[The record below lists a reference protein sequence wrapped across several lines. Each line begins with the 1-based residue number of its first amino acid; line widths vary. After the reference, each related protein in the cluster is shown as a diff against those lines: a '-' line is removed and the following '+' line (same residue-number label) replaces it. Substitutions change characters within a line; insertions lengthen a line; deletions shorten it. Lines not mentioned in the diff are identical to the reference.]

1 MSNKCY
7 KLNIEISNAI
17 DSLEEFTFHIK
28 FKNNTTFNLGKC
40 YYTLKKNTDYNFHIS
55 DLLEL
60 TYVCTDQEQSIDSLH
75 TIRKSVYL
83 LIYLTNIPFKVPT
96 KLPPLSHILEIPVC
110 SNYKN
115 VRKITNIEQR
125 LSNFTPLFSSSL
137 ALYGSATILNYFDNS
152 ICEAYFNFFKIIESL
167 AKTKQIT
174 NYNSNFLDTK
184 MYKVLND
191 IIISEYKASTT
202 LINNNEL
209 ISTAISYVLPQF
221 FSSANA
227 SISHLCNLYKVNI
240 DAEILAKAIRLRN
253 KYAHGS
259 IIDIHS
265 SSPEYLLISSLSR
278 TIISLYFFNTKN
290 ISIPSSQ
297 KIL

>member
-1 MSNKCY
+1 MTNKCY
-7 KLNIEISNAI
+7 KLNIEIGDAI
-17 DSLEEFTFHIK
+17 DSLEEFSFHIK
-28 FKNNTTFNLGKC
+28 YKNNTTFKLGKC
-40 YYTLKKNTDYNFHIS
+40 YYTLKKNTDYDFHIS
-55 DLLEL
+55 DFLEL
-60 TYVCTDQEQSIDSLH
+60 TYLYTDQEQSIDSLH
-75 TIRKSVYL
+75 TIRNSVYL

-110 SNYKN
+110 SNYKSI
-115 VRKITNIEQR
+115 RKIANIEQR

-137 ALYGSATILNYFDNS
+137 ALYGSATRLNYFDDS

-167 AKTKQIT
+167 AKTKEIT
-174 NYNSNFLDTK
+174 NYDSNFSDTK

-191 IIISEYKASTT
+191 IIISEYKASTI
-202 LINNNEL
+202 LVNNNKL
-209 ISTAISYVLPQF
+209 IFTAVSCVLPQF

-240 DAEILAKAIRLRN
+240 DAELLEKAIRLRN

-265 SSPEYLLISSLSR
+265 ISPEYILISSLSR
-278 TIISLYFFNTKN
+278 TIISQYFFNTKN